1 MIGLRALAII
11 GGPDAL
17 AAVTSAV
24 KSAEPPVQD
33 EAVRILSNWPNNWP
47 QDSEAGRTLL
57 RLATSAKKMS
67 HQVLGL
73 RGYFQYIRGTKKL
86 SNEQKVT
93 RVVDLLSHIKRP
105 EEKRLA
111 IAVLAEAPS
120 PGALEL
126 LTTFAEDSAVV
137 EEAYSAMVQVAGQD
151 VRGVSKDQRRGV
163 LKMVVEKSRNSG
175 IKRRARRA
183 LSGIQ

>member
-1 MIGLRALAII
+1 L
-11 GGPDAL
+11 
-17 AAVTSAV
+17 
-24 KSAEPPVQD
+24 
-33 EAVRILSNWPNNWP
+33 
-47 QDSEAGRTLL
+47 
-57 RLATSAKKMS
+57 S

-120 PGALEL
+120 SSALEL
-126 LTTFAEDSAVV
+126 LTTFAEDLAVV
-137 EEAYSAMVQVAGQD
+137 EEAYSAMVQITGQD
-151 VRGVSKDQRRGV
+151 VRGISRDQRRQV
-163 LKMVVEKSRNSG
+163 LKMVAEKSRNND
-175 IKRRARRA
+175 IKRRARKT